1 MQIVGEYA
9 VLLSSESAV
18 AAAALYRDIGARLG
32 ATVADA
38 VPGARTILVT
48 FRDFPTEEDLRSLE
62 RLERDA
68 IDTRA
73 LADGAAREIKVRY
86 DGPDLEVVAR
96 AAGLTQDEVVD
107 LHQSA
112 EYRVA
117 FVGFQP
123 GFAYVAGL
131 PDALHVPRRAS
142 PRAKIPAGSVA
153 IAEEWTGVYPAESP
167 GGWHLIG
174 TTEQTLFDPERD
186 PPALLGPGDRVRFVP
201 R

>member
-9 VLLSSESAV
+9 ALLSAGSAV
-18 AAAALYRDIGARLG
+18 TAAALSRRIEARLG
-32 ATVADA
+32 ARVADA
-38 VPGARTILVT
+38 VPGARTILVS
-48 FRDFPTEEDLRSLE
+48 FRDFPSDEDLQWLE
-62 RLERDA
+62 HVERESS
-68 IDTRA
+68 DT
-73 LADGAAREIKVRY
+73 LTADHGATREIAVRY
-86 DGPDLEVVAR
+86 DGPDLEAVAR
-96 AAGLTQDEVVD
+96 AAGLTPVEVVN

-112 EYRVA
+112 AYRVA

-131 PDALHVPRRAS
+131 PEALHVPRRAS

-153 IAEEWTGVYPAESP
+153 IADVWTGVYPAESP

-174 TTEQTLFDPERD
+174 TTEQTLFEPQRS
-186 PPALLGPGDRVRFVP
+186 PPALLGPGDTVRFVP